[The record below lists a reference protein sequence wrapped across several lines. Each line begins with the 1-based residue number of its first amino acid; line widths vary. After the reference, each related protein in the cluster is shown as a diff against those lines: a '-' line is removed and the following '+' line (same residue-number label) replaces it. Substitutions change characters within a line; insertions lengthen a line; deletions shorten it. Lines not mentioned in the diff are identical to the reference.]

1 MDRKQQTGD
10 AVGADTML
18 AGSDV
23 EPRLRS
29 VVESEIIPRLVHAHN
44 KPRES
49 ASAGQLI
56 GPTDIEAFARALL
69 ERGPEPAQR
78 LLEAHRERGV
88 PLEAIYLQL
97 FVGAAHLLGE
107 WWESDESNFS
117 QVTFSMTRIHGMLN
131 QLSPSFHAG
140 ANSTQLERSGERRI
154 LMTTMPGQQH
164 TLGLSMLAE
173 FFRRDGWVVLAIPA
187 PEPGLI
193 QASLSTNWFDLL
205 ALSASTDAEIEDL
218 GSTILAA
225 RKTSRNPRLSIMV
238 GGPLLG
244 RQPHLGKAL
253 GADGVS
259 NDAADAL
266 ALAQRLLQ
274 AQKEVRL
281 N

>member
-1 MDRKQQTGD
+1 
-10 AVGADTML
+10 
-18 AGSDV
+18 
-23 EPRLRS
+23 
-29 VVESEIIPRLVHAHN
+29 
-44 KPRES
+44 
-49 ASAGQLI
+49 
-56 GPTDIEAFARALL
+56 
-69 ERGPEPAQR
+69 
-78 LLEAHRERGV
+78 V

-117 QVTFSMTRIHGMLN
+117 QVTLSMTRIHGMLN

-140 ANSTQLERSGERRI
+140 ANNTQLERSGERRI
-154 LMTTMPGQQH
+154 LMATMPGQQH

-205 ALSASTDAEIEDL
+205 ALSASTDAEIDDL

-225 RKTSRNPRLSIMV
+225 RKTSRNPRLSVMV
-238 GGPLLG
+238 GGPLLL

-259 NDAADAL
+259 SDAADAL
-266 ALAQRLLQ
+266 VLAQQLLQ

>member
-1 MDRKQQTGD
+1 MDRKTQTGGS
-10 AVGADTML
+10 ALGDTMMVT
-18 AGSDV
+18 SDGDR
-23 EPRLRS
+23 RLRD
-29 VVESEIIPRLVHAHN
+29 VVETEIIPRLVHAHT
-44 KPRES
+44 KPRDSS
-49 ASAGQLI
+49 APEQLVSPAEI
-56 GPTDIEAFARALL
+56 DAFARSLL
-69 ERGPEPAQR
+69 ERSPEPGYR

-88 PLEAIYLQL
+88 PLETIYLQL

-107 WWESDESNFS
+107 WWESDDANFS
-117 QVTFSMTRIHGMLN
+117 QVTLSMTRIHGMMN

-140 ANSTQLERSGERRI
+140 ANSTQLDRSGERRI
-154 LMTTMPGQQH
+154 LMATMPGQQH

-205 ALSASTDAEIEDL
+205 ALSASTDAEIDDL

-238 GGPLLG
+238 GGPLLM
-244 RQPHLGKAL
+244 RQPHLGTAL

-259 NDAADAL
+259 SDAADAL
-266 ALAQRLLQ
+266 VLAQRLLQ

>member
-1 MDRKQQTGD
+1 MDRKHQTGD
-10 AVGADTML
+10 AVGGDTLL
-18 AGSDV
+18 AGSDA
-23 EPRLRS
+23 ELRLRG
-29 VVESEIIPRLVHAHN
+29 VVEAEIIPRLVHAHT
-44 KPRES
+44 KPRDNT
-49 ASAGQLI
+49 AAVQLI
-56 GPTDIEAFARALL
+56 RPAEIEAFARALL
-69 ERGPEPAQR
+69 ERSPDPAYR
-78 LLEAHRERGV
+78 LLETHRERGV

-117 QVTFSMTRIHGMLN
+117 QVTLSMTRIHGMLN

-140 ANSTQLERSGERRI
+140 ANNTQLERSGERRI
-154 LMTTMPGQQH
+154 LMATMPGQQH

-205 ALSASTDAEIEDL
+205 ALSASTDAEIDDL

-225 RKTSRNPRLSIMV
+225 RKTSRNPRLSVMV
-238 GGPLLG
+238 GGPLLL

-259 NDAADAL
+259 SDAADAL
-266 ALAQRLLQ
+266 VLAQQLLQ

>member
-1 MDRKQQTGD
+1 MDRKHQTGD
-10 AVGADTML
+10 AVGGDTIL
-18 AGSDV
+18 AGSDA
-23 EPRLRS
+23 ELRLRG
-29 VVESEIIPRLVHAHN
+29 VVEAEIIPRLVHAHT

-49 ASAGQLI
+49 TSAGQMI
-56 GPTDIEAFARALL
+56 RPADIEAFARALL
-69 ERGPEPAQR
+69 ERSPEPAYR

-97 FVGAAHLLGE
+97 FVGTAHLLGE

-117 QVTFSMTRIHGMLN
+117 QVTLSMTRIHGMLN

-244 RQPHLGKAL
+244 RQPNLGKTL

>member
-10 AVGADTML
+10 AVGSDTML
-18 AGSDV
+18 AGSDA
-23 EPRLRS
+23 EPRLRG
-29 VVESEIIPRLVHAHN
+29 VVETEIIPRLVHAHT

-49 ASAGQLI
+49 NASGQMI
-56 GPTDIEAFARALL
+56 RPADIEAFARALL
-69 ERGPEPAQR
+69 ERSPDPAYR

-173 FFRRDGWVVLAIPA
+173 FFRRDGWVVLAIPS

>member
-1 MDRKQQTGD
+1 MDRKHQTGD
-10 AVGADTML
+10 AVGGDTLL
-18 AGSDV
+18 AGSDA
-23 EPRLRS
+23 ELRLRG
-29 VVESEIIPRLVHAHN
+29 VVEAEIIPRLVHAHT
-44 KPRES
+44 KPRDNT
-49 ASAGQLI
+49 AAGQLI
-56 GPTDIEAFARALL
+56 RPAEIEAFAKALL
-69 ERGPEPAQR
+69 ERSPDPAYR
-78 LLEAHRERGV
+78 LLETHREPGV
-88 PLEAIYLQL
+88 PLVAIYLQL

-107 WWESDESNFS
+107 WWESDDANFS
-117 QVTFSMTRIHGMLN
+117 QVTLSITRIHGMLN

-205 ALSASTDAEIEDL
+205 ALSASTDAEIDDL

-238 GGPLLG
+238 GGPLLM

-259 NDAADAL
+259 SDAADAL
-266 ALAQRLLQ
+266 VLAQQLVQ

>member
-1 MDRKQQTGD
+1 
-10 AVGADTML
+10 
-18 AGSDV
+18 
-23 EPRLRS
+23 
-29 VVESEIIPRLVHAHN
+29 
-44 KPRES
+44 
-49 ASAGQLI
+49 
-56 GPTDIEAFARALL
+56 
-69 ERGPEPAQR
+69 
-78 LLEAHRERGV
+78 
-88 PLEAIYLQL
+88 
-97 FVGAAHLLGE
+97 
-107 WWESDESNFS
+107 
-117 QVTFSMTRIHGMLN
+117 MTRIHGMLN

-238 GGPLLG
+238 GGPLPLFAWIKEN
-244 RQPHLGKAL
+244 QPERAGKAHVFRERRGQSRPCTASL
-253 GADGVS
+253 
-259 NDAADAL
+259 
-266 ALAQRLLQ
+266 
-274 AQKEVRL
+274 
-281 N
+281 

>member
-10 AVGADTML
+10 AVGSDTML
-18 AGSDV
+18 AGSDA
-23 EPRLRS
+23 EPRLRG
-29 VVESEIIPRLVHAHN
+29 VVETEIIPRLVHAHT

-49 ASAGQLI
+49 NASGQMI
-56 GPTDIEAFARALL
+56 RPADIEAFARALL
-69 ERGPEPAQR
+69 ERSPDPAYR

>member
-1 MDRKQQTGD
+1 MDRKHQTGD
-10 AVGADTML
+10 AVGGDTIL
-18 AGSDV
+18 AGSDA
-23 EPRLRS
+23 ELRLRG
-29 VVESEIIPRLVHAHN
+29 VVEAEIIPRLVHAHT

-49 ASAGQLI
+49 TSAGQMI
-56 GPTDIEAFARALL
+56 RPADIEAFARALL
-69 ERGPEPAQR
+69 ERSPEPAYR

-117 QVTFSMTRIHGMLN
+117 QVTLSMTRIHGMLN

-244 RQPHLGKAL
+244 RQPNLGKTL

>member
-10 AVGADTML
+10 AVGGDTML
-18 AGSDV
+18 AGSDA
-23 EPRLRS
+23 EPRLRG
-29 VVESEIIPRLVHAHN
+29 VVEAEIIPRLVHAHT

-49 ASAGQLI
+49 TSAGQMI
-56 GPTDIEAFARALL
+56 RPADIEAFARALL
-69 ERGPEPAQR
+69 ERSPEQAQR

-117 QVTFSMTRIHGMLN
+117 QVTLSMTRIHGMLN

-244 RQPHLGKAL
+244 RQPNLGKTL

>member
-1 MDRKQQTGD
+1 MDRKHQTGD
-10 AVGADTML
+10 AVGGDTLL
-18 AGSDV
+18 AGSDA
-23 EPRLRS
+23 ELRLRG
-29 VVESEIIPRLVHAHN
+29 VVEAEIIPRLVHAHT
-44 KPRES
+44 KPRDNT
-49 ASAGQLI
+49 AAGQLI
-56 GPTDIEAFARALL
+56 RPAEIEAFAKALL
-69 ERGPEPAQR
+69 ERSPDPAYR
-78 LLEAHRERGV
+78 LLETHRERGV

-107 WWESDESNFS
+107 WWESDDANFS
-117 QVTFSMTRIHGMLN
+117 QVTLSMTRIHGMLN

-154 LMTTMPGQQH
+154 LMATMPGQQH

-205 ALSASTDAEIEDL
+205 ALSASTDAEIDDL

-225 RKTSRNPRLSIMV
+225 RKTSRNPRLSVMV
-238 GGPLLG
+238 GGPLLL

-259 NDAADAL
+259 SDAADAL
-266 ALAQRLLQ
+266 VLAQQLLQ

>member
-1 MDRKQQTGD
+1 MDRKHQTGD
-10 AVGADTML
+10 AVGGDTLL
-18 AGSDV
+18 AGSDA
-23 EPRLRS
+23 ELRLRG
-29 VVESEIIPRLVHAHN
+29 VVEAEIIPRLVHAHT
-44 KPRES
+44 KPRDNT
-49 ASAGQLI
+49 AAGQLI
-56 GPTDIEAFARALL
+56 RPAEIEAFAKALL
-69 ERGPEPAQR
+69 ERSPDPAYR
-78 LLEAHRERGV
+78 LLETHRERGV

-107 WWESDESNFS
+107 WWESDDANFS
-117 QVTFSMTRIHGMLN
+117 QVTLSMTRIHGMLN

-154 LMTTMPGQQH
+154 LMATMPGQQH

-205 ALSASTDAEIEDL
+205 ALSASTDAEIDDL

-238 GGPLLG
+238 GGPLLM

-259 NDAADAL
+259 SDAADAL
-266 ALAQRLLQ
+266 VLAQQLVQ

>member
-10 AVGADTML
+10 AVGADTIL
-18 AGSDV
+18 AGSDA
-23 EPRLRS
+23 EPRLRG
-29 VVESEIIPRLVHAHN
+29 VVETEIIPRLVNAHT

-49 ASAGQLI
+49 NAAGQMI
-56 GPTDIEAFARALL
+56 RPADIEAFARALL
-69 ERGPEPAQR
+69 ERSPEPAQR

-97 FVGAAHLLGE
+97 FVGTAHLLGE
-107 WWESDESNFS
+107 WWESDESSFS
-117 QVTFSMTRIHGMLN
+117 QVTLSMTRIHGMLN
-131 QLSPSFHAG
+131 QLSPAFHAG
-140 ANSTQLERSGERRI
+140 ANSSQLERSGERRI

-244 RQPHLGKAL
+244 RQPHLGKSL

-266 ALAQRLLQ
+266 ALAQQLLQ

>member
-1 MDRKQQTGD
+1 MDRKQQTGSS
-10 AVGADTML
+10 AGGETISP
-18 AGSDV
+18 GSDA
-23 EPRLRS
+23 ELRLRD
-29 VVESEIIPRLVHAHN
+29 VVEAEIIPRLVHAHT

-49 ASAGQLI
+49 SAPGQLI
-56 GPTDIEAFARALL
+56 RLSEIEAFARSLL
-69 ERGPEPAQR
+69 ERSPDPAHR

-107 WWESDESNFS
+107 WWESDDANFS
-117 QVTFSMTRIHGMLN
+117 QVTLSMTRIHGMMN

-140 ANSTQLERSGERRI
+140 ANSTQLDRSGERRI
-154 LMTTMPGQQH
+154 LMATMPGQQH

-205 ALSASTDAEIEDL
+205 ALSASTDAEADDL
-218 GSTILAA
+218 GSTILTA

-238 GGPLLG
+238 GGPLLL
-244 RQPHLGKAL
+244 RQPQLGKAL

-259 NDAADAL
+259 TDAAEAL
-266 ALAQRLLQ
+266 VLAQGLLQ